1 MDGSRAPP
9 PELDDFGAVSVTVTD
24 WAAVAPLALVQV
36 NVYVLV
42 AVTVTLSPP
51 VPVAA
56 LLPLQPPLAVQLT
69 VLVVV
74 QFNCTAGPEVA
85 DDALAVK
92 VTVGG

>member
-1 MDGSRAPP
+1 MT
-9 PELDDFGAVSVTVTD
+9 VTV
-24 WAAVAPLALVQV
+24 WAAVALLALVQV

-42 AVTVTLSPP
+42 AVTVTLSLP

-56 LLPLQPPLAVQLT
+56 LLPVQPPLAVQLT

-74 QFNCTAGPEVA
+74 QFNCTAVPEVA